1 MQSRETSRSQDP
13 DDWFADLE
21 PAALGRDG
29 LVESAAAAPTRT
41 PAVAG
46 EEGDDWLGDDARPQ
60 AHGRSTLA
68 AQLSDRWVAV
78 AAGVLLV
85 ACAVVGA
92 LVLGGAFSS
101 SKPRP
106 AAATPPIVST
116 PTTTAPATSQS
127 PGATVS
133 PPTATV
139 KPGDQGTQVRAL
151 QRALAH
157 LGYPPGKVDGIYGPL
172 TKGAVA
178 RFQTAAK
185 VKVDG
190 ICGPVTLGALV
201 RALRGH

>member
-21 PAALGRDG
+21 PAAPGREG
-29 LVESAAAAPTRT
+29 LVESAAAAPTRI
-41 PAVAG
+41 PAVG
-46 EEGDDWLGDDARPQ
+46 GDEGDDWLGDDARPQ

-85 ACAVVGA
+85 ACAGVGA
-92 LVLGGAFSS
+92 AVLAGAFSS
-101 SKPRP
+101 AKPKPAVTTPRIP
-106 AAATPPIVST
+106 STTTTTAAATSP
-116 PTTTAPATSQS
+116 S
-127 PGATVS
+127 PGATVP
-133 PPTATV
+133 PPTATL
-139 KPGDQGTQVRAL
+139 KPGDQGTQVKAL

-178 RFQTAAK
+178 RFQSAAK

-190 ICGPVTLGALV
+190 ICGPVTLAALV

>member
-1 MQSRETSRSQDP
+1 MQSRETSRSHDP

-21 PAALGRDG
+21 PAPPGRER
-29 LVESAAAAPTRT
+29 LVESPSAPSARI
-41 PAVAG
+41 PAL
-46 EEGDDWLGDDARPQ
+46 ELDEGDDWLGDDARPQ
-60 AHGRSTLA
+60 AHRKSTLA

-85 ACAVVGA
+85 VSAGVGA
-92 LVLGGAFSS
+92 AVLAGAFSS
-101 SKPRP
+101 SKPKP
-106 AAATPPIVST
+106 AATTPPVAST

-127 PGATVS
+127 PAATV
-133 PPTATV
+133 PAPTATL
-139 KPGDQGTQVRAL
+139 KPGDQGTQVKAL
-151 QRALAH
+151 QRALAQ

-190 ICGPVTLGALV
+190 ICGPVTLAALV
-201 RALRGH
+201 RTLHAR